1 MKRFRYMK
9 AVSVREAI
17 GIFAAEPGAALMAG
31 GTNLVDLMK
40 YDVSTPTVVVDING
54 LPLHDITEQPDG
66 GLRLGALVSN
76 ADVAYDPRITERY
89 PLLSSAILAG
99 ASGQLRNMA
108 TVGGNLLQRTR
119 CSYFYDVQ
127 VPCNKREPGSGCP
140 AKTGLNRSHAI
151 LGASPLCIATHPS
164 DMCVALS
171 ALDATILVEGPRGVR
186 SIPFS
191 EFHRL
196 PGESPERD
204 TTLEPG
210 EIILAVDLPL
220 LPPSMGYSY
229 LKIRDR
235 LSYAFALVSVAVLIK
250 IDDRIIQ
257 QAHLSLGSVAHK
269 AWRDKDAET
278 LLVGVAPVRAVFKRF
293 ADRLL
298 DSAIA
303 QEQNGFKIELAH
315 RATVRCLEQA
325 AAGTPQSQANKRIC

>member
-17 GIFAAEPGAALMAG
+17 GILAAEPGAALMAG

-127 VPCNKREPGSGCP
+127 VRCNKREPGSGCP
-140 AKTGLNRSHAI
+140 AKTGLNRGHAI

-164 DMCVALS
+164 DMSSLSRHWMQPSWWKERVAYEAFPS
-171 ALDATILVEGPRGVR
+171 PSFIVFRERVPNATQP
-186 SIPFS
+186 
-191 EFHRL
+191 
-196 PGESPERD
+196 
-204 TTLEPG
+204 
-210 EIILAVDLPL
+210 
-220 LPPSMGYSY
+220 
-229 LKIRDR
+229 
-235 LSYAFALVSVAVLIK
+235 
-250 IDDRIIQ
+250 
-257 QAHLSLGSVAHK
+257 LSLGKSFSRWIFLPCPHR
-269 AWRDKDAET
+269 WDT
-278 LLVGVAPVRAVFKRF
+278 
-293 ADRLL
+293 
-298 DSAIA
+298 AI
-303 QEQNGFKIELAH
+303 
-315 RATVRCLEQA
+315 
-325 AAGTPQSQANKRIC
+325 